1 MFVFPQNPQFSE
13 KRWPQR
19 YPGDAGKAFITYSRL
34 MTSNSLER
42 KLDLGGG
49 FGWMLPE
56 EGLTVEGRA
65 LKERFIVWPGICTCF
80 HDLWRVFENCQVG
93 KWHQITENTLGVFF
107 LFIIIFWRDREAT
120 NRCSFSSLKA
130 WSSSLIKKQRKNDW
144 LIVAYIRHT
153 EVFLFCAP
161 NTV

>member
-1 MFVFPQNPQFSE
+1 MNSTQNPQFLFPQNPQFSE
-13 KRWPQR
+13 KRWPQWWKWGR
-19 YPGDAGKAFITYSRL
+19 RHSTTYPGDAGKALLTYPRL
-34 MTSNSLER
+34 MTSNSLES

-65 LKERFIVWPGICTCF
+65 SKERFIVWPRICTCF

-93 KWHQITENTLGVFF
+93 KWYQITENTLGIFF

-120 NRCSFSSLKA
+120 NFL
-130 WSSSLIKKQRKNDW
+130 LI
-144 LIVAYIRHT
+144 LL
-153 EVFLFCAP
+153 FLF
-161 NTV
+161 